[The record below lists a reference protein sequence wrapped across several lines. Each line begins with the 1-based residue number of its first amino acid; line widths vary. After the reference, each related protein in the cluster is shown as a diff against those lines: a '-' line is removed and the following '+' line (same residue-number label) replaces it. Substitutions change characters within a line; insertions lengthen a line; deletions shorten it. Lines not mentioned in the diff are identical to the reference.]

1 MVRRRDVG
9 SRPLIRPL
17 IRPRVDPGL
26 ILDRPRP
33 RAEIYVPMLGQQV
46 QQVIVADRLATVR
59 SANGAGSGFV
69 PAALTLR

>member
-9 SRPLIRPL
+9 SRPLIRP
-17 IRPRVDPGL
+17 RV
-26 ILDRPRP
+26 
-33 RAEIYVPMLGQQV
+33 EIYVPMLGQQV

>member
-1 MVRRRDVG
+1 MVRRRVVG
-9 SRPLIRPL
+9 SRPLIRPRGRSGFDPGST
-17 IRPRVDPGL
+17 RPRV
-26 ILDRPRP
+26 
-33 RAEIYVPMLGQQV
+33 EIYVPMLGQQV